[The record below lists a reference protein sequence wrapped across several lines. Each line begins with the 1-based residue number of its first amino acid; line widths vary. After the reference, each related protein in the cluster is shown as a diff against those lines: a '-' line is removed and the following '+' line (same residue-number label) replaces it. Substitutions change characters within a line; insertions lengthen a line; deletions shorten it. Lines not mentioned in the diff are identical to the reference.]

1 MADINIRLVKS
12 LNGRH
17 DKHIAT
23 AQSLGLRRIGDTT
36 KQPNNPQ
43 TLGKLAQIGY
53 LVEFAEE
60 KPAPKKARR
69 KQEDAT

>member
-1 MADINIRLVKS
+1 MVKIKLVKS

-36 KQPNNPQ
+36 EQPDNEA
-43 TLGKLAQIGY
+43 TRGKVNQIRY
-53 LVEFAEE
+53 LVKIQGET
-60 KPAPKKARR
+60 K
-69 KQEDAT
+69 